1 MEDMNYSINEFLEQK
16 FIDYIDYNGYYYT
29 LVKDNK
35 AIVQLNSHQEVYAFI
50 LGFNYNTKNTK
61 DTKVEDVK

>member
-1 MEDMNYSINEFLEQK
+1 MNYSINEFLEQK

-35 AIVQLNSHQEVYAFI
+35 AIVQLNTTQEVYAFI
-50 LGFNYNTKNTK
+50 LGFNYSTK
-61 DTKVEDVK
+61 DKKVENVK